1 MAAKP
6 EDFDRFANEV
16 AQWLIEKYGEYQDPM
31 MMGGVLMRATM
42 ELYLSRLS
50 QDDMHHLLDVVSESI
65 PIIAEQQ
72 MARNQHLH
80 PGNKVLH

>member
-1 MAAKP
+1 MA
-6 EDFDRFANEV
+6 EYENFDRFANEV

-50 QDDMHHLLDVVSESI
+50 EDDMHRLLDVVSESI
-65 PIIAEQQ
+65 PTIREQQ
-72 MARNQHLH
+72 MARGQHLH
-80 PGNKVLH
+80 QGNKILH

>member
-1 MAAKP
+1 MAEY

-16 AQWLIEKYGEYQDPM
+16 AEWLIEKYGEYQDPM

-50 QDDMHHLLDVVSESI
+50 EDDVHRLLDVVSESI
-65 PIIAEQQ
+65 PIIREQQ
-72 MARNQHLH
+72 MARGQHLH
-80 PGNKVLH
+80 QGNKILH

>member
-1 MAAKP
+1 MK
-6 EDFDRFANEV
+6 EYENFDRFANEV

-50 QDDMHHLLDVVSESI
+50 EDDMHNLLDIVSESI
-65 PIIAEQQ
+65 PTIREQQ
-72 MARNQHLH
+72 VARSQHLH
-80 PGNKVLH
+80 QGNKILH